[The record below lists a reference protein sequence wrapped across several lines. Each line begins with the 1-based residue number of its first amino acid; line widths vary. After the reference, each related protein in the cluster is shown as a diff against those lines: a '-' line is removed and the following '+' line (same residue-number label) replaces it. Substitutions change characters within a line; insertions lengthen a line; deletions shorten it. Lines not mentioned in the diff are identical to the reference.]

1 MQYCEDPNQ
10 SGSYYPPKIID
21 KSKIESGECPQIDDN
36 FDDIE
41 MVDEDDDNRRD
52 RGRRDRDRCKN
63 CPYCESE
70 VSFIFVVAV
79 FAIKST
85 EVLHMW
91 LGGCPTPS
99 KMEQCNVGG
108 AHF

>member
-41 MVDEDDDNRRD
+41 MVDENDDNRRD

-70 VSFIFVVAV
+70 VSFYFSSCCLLCQEHC
-79 FAIKST
+79 ST
-85 EVLHMW
+85 KWPNFGL
-91 LGGCPTPS
+91 
-99 KMEQCNVGG
+99 
-108 AHF
+108 